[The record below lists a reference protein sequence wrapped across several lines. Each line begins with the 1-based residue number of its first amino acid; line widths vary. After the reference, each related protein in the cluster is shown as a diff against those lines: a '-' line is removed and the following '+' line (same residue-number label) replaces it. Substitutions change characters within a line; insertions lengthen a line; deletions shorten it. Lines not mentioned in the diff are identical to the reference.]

1 MPTVKCPIRKNDN
14 VLVLTGKDRGKTGR
28 VLRIL
33 PKKGKAVVENVNF
46 IKRHTRANPARGIKG
61 GVLEKEAP
69 VQIGNLLV
77 ICQECNKPTR
87 TGHRRLENRKNV
99 RTCKRCGG
107 VIDKL

>member
-77 ICQECNKPTR
+77 VCQECSKPTR
-87 TGHRRLENRKNV
+87 TGHRRLENGKNV